1 MASASADVAGLRFT
15 VTAGGGLVPG
25 VVPGGATGWYAG
37 GALVLVSPAPFM
49 MDARADRSSPAGH
62 PWSPVAQRTWWD
74 GSSRVLTDAL
84 VPSRGGLS
92 AGGRVWPVA
101 VDPTTTIAA
110 VPVHKSHPPYPRT

>member
-62 PWSPVAQRTWWD
+62 PWSPVSQRTWWD
-74 GSSRVLTDAL
+74 ASSGVLPESL
-84 VPSRGGLS
+84 VPAPGGPS
-92 AGGRVWPVA
+92 AAGRVCPGPLR
-101 VDPTTTIAA
+101 PT
-110 VPVHKSHPPYPRT
+110 HPLHP